1 MIDDLL
7 LDTNT
12 DNEMLVYYYSK
23 ASYSGYIDSN
33 VWTSGDSNHV
43 QQYKNIVNNHNFFQ
57 DSATISQQAWR
68 AADLAFESK
77 FSEPSGEYEEIVVIV
92 GDGMPRRQYNMN
104 LDTDRSNTD
113 NTWVWT
119 NPNDDSDMKLATQK
133 GYVTRNGVKLYVV
146 LKNTYMR
153 LSLDVFSII
162 SHIFQS
168 RLKNIKRIANAKKS
182 LENQRSNSN
191 SIVT

>member
-23 ASYSGYIDSN
+23 ASWSGYIDSN

-92 GDGMPRRQYNMN
+92 GDGMPRRQYNMKIEN
-104 LDTDRSNTD
+104 KWKYR
-113 NTWVWT
+113 
-119 NPNDDSDMKLATQK
+119 K
-133 GYVTRNGVKLYVV
+133 
-146 LKNTYMR
+146 
-153 LSLDVFSII
+153 
-162 SHIFQS
+162 
-168 RLKNIKRIANAKKS
+168 AKKVWEDGIMNLLQS
-182 LENQRSNSN
+182 ESN
-191 SIVT
+191 